1 MRVRREVGVAILV
14 LSLILIGV
22 TAAIKQPTS
31 AATRPNVLLIVTD
44 DQIDRPRT
52 VTAQIMRNLP
62 GAGAARHTLHQRLR
76 RELVV
81 LPEPGEHP
89 QRPIQPYQRCLDH
102 RRSLQSASVAKP
114 REFHPGDL
122 AARAGYRTGLVGKYL
137 NEYGATSG
145 TTYIPTG
152 WDDWHAI
159 MNLNYPVNSGYYDYD
174 LNENGQIVRSLHPRS
189 A

>member
-1 MRVRREVGVAILV
+1 VQQGTRFTNAFVTNSWCCPSRASILSGQYSHTNGVWTTGGRY
-14 LSLILIGV
+14 SLPAWRNHENSTL
-22 TAAIKQPTS
+22 
-31 AATRPNVLLIVTD
+31 ATW
-44 DQIDRPRT
+44 
-52 VTAQIMRNLP
+52 
-62 GAGAARHTLHQRLR
+62 LH
-76 RELVV
+76 
-81 LPEPGEHP
+81 G
-89 QRPIQPYQRCLDH
+89 
-102 RRSLQSASVAKP
+102 
-114 REFHPGDL
+114 
-122 AARAGYRTGLVGKYL
+122 AGYRTGLVGKYL